1 MRTYERL
8 WEDLKLK
15 GSVTL
20 SLPSRYHDR
29 VHKAVRKEAHLDK
42 LFRAKVNDLGAKF
55 YISKTYLGSQLTL
68 KLTWTSINRETESWL
83 QAMRQSSQN

>member
-1 MRTYERL
+1 MRTYQGL

-20 SLPSRYHDR
+20 SLPPSYHDR
-29 VHKAVRKEAHLDK
+29 VHKAVRKEALADRQ
-42 LFRAKVNDLGAKF
+42 FRVKVDSLGAKF

-68 KLTWTSINRETESWL
+68 KLTWTSINKDAESWL
-83 QAMRQSSQN
+83 QAMRQSSLS